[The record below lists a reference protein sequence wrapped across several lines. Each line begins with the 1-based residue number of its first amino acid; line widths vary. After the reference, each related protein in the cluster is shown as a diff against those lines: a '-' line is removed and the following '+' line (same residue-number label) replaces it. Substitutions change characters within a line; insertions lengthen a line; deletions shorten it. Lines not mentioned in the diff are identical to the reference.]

1 MRFYLITAIATLII
15 LLTVLSFRQNVWQT
29 NALPYDDEQ
38 LGLDDQITINFS
50 HVVAENTP
58 KGLAA
63 DKFAQL
69 VKEKSQGKINVQVY
83 PNGILYND
91 ENELAA
97 LKNGAIQM
105 IAPTISKMTE
115 ALPSWQVLDL
125 PFLFENEDQIYAA
138 LHGKLSKNLLAELS
152 TINVHGLSFWNNG
165 FKQIASKIEPIQTV
179 EQFQGLTVR
188 VMPSDLLVQQFNL
201 LGAQP
206 ISTTFNDLYKKIQNN
221 EILAQ
226 ENTLSNLYSKGFYKM
241 QPQITLSNHGLL
253 AYGILMNEDFWQSLD
268 ESSQNVITQS
278 LKEMERWQH
287 EQAVALNKINL
298 QQLQDNP
305 NVTFHSLSEL
315 QRDQWA
321 KTLQPI
327 YQFYENI
334 GNPQFLTQLYKDI
347 EKTNGNF

>member
-105 IAPTISKMTE
+105 IAPTI
-115 ALPSWQVLDL
+115 
-125 PFLFENEDQIYAA
+125 
-138 LHGKLSKNLLAELS
+138 
-152 TINVHGLSFWNNG
+152 
-165 FKQIASKIEPIQTV
+165 
-179 EQFQGLTVR
+179 
-188 VMPSDLLVQQFNL
+188 
-201 LGAQP
+201 
-206 ISTTFNDLYKKIQNN
+206 
-221 EILAQ
+221 
-226 ENTLSNLYSKGFYKM
+226 
-241 QPQITLSNHGLL
+241 
-253 AYGILMNEDFWQSLD
+253 
-268 ESSQNVITQS
+268 
-278 LKEMERWQH
+278 
-287 EQAVALNKINL
+287 
-298 QQLQDNP
+298 
-305 NVTFHSLSEL
+305 
-315 QRDQWA
+315 
-321 KTLQPI
+321 
-327 YQFYENI
+327 
-334 GNPQFLTQLYKDI
+334 
-347 EKTNGNF
+347 

>member
-1 MRFYLITAIATLII
+1 MRFYLITASTTLII
-15 LLTVLSFRQNVWQT
+15 LLTVLSFRQNVWHT
-29 NALPYDDEQ
+29 NALPYDEEQ
-38 LGLDDQITINFS
+38 IGLDDQITINFS

-69 VKEKSQGKINVQVY
+69 VKEKSQGKINVQIY

-97 LKNGAIQM
+97 LKNGDIQM

-125 PFLFENEDQIYAA
+125 PFVFEREDQIYAA
-138 LHGKLSKNLLAELS
+138 LHGELSKNLLAELS

-165 FKQIASKIEPIQTV
+165 FKQLASKTEPILTV
-179 EQFQGLTVR
+179 EQFQDLTVR
-188 VMPSDLLVQQFNL
+188 VMPSNLLKQQFNL
-201 LGAQP
+201 LHAEP
-206 ISTTFNDLYKKIQNN
+206 ISTSFNDLYKKIQNN

-226 ENTLSNLYSKGFYKM
+226 ENTLSNLYSKGFYTM

-253 AYGILMNEDFWQSLD
+253 AYSVLMNEDFWTSLD
-268 ESSQNVITQS
+268 ESSQQIITQS

-287 EQAVALNKINL
+287 EQAVALNEGNL
-298 QQLQDNP
+298 QQLQATP
-305 NVTFHSLSEL
+305 NVTLHSLSQQ
-315 QRDQWA
+315 QREEWKDA
-321 KTLQPI
+321 LQPI
-327 YQFYENI
+327 YQSYKNI
-334 GNPQFLTQLYKDI
+334 GNPQFLAQLYKDI
-347 EKTNGNF
+347 KE

>member
-1 MRFYLITAIATLII
+1 MRFYLISAIVTLII
-15 LLTVLSFRQNVWQT
+15 LITVISFRQDVWQT
-29 NALPYDDEQ
+29 YALPYDEEQ
-38 LGLDDQITINFS
+38 VGLNDQITINFS

-69 VKEKSQGKINVQVY
+69 VKEKSNGKINVQIY

-97 LKNGAIQM
+97 LKNGDIQM

-125 PFLFENEDQIYAA
+125 PFIFEREDQIYAA
-138 LHGKLSKNLLAELS
+138 LHGELSKTLLAELS
-152 TINVHGLSFWNNG
+152 SINVHGLSFWNNG
-165 FKQIASKIEPIQTV
+165 FKQIASKNELIQTV
-179 EQFQGLTVR
+179 EQFQYLTVR
-188 VMPSDLLVQQFNL
+188 IMTSDLLSQQFNL
-201 LGAQP
+201 LNAEP

-253 AYGILMNEDFWQSLD
+253 AYSVLMNEDFWQSLD
-268 ESSQNVITQS
+268 KSSQKIITQS
-278 LKEMERWQH
+278 LKEMDRWQH
-287 EQAVALNKINL
+287 EQAIALNEQNL
-298 QQLQDNP
+298 QQLQADP
-305 NVTFHSLSEL
+305 NVTLYTLSKQ
-315 QRDQWA
+315 QREEWRVA
-321 KTLQPI
+321 LQPI
-327 YQFYENI
+327 YQSYNNI
-334 GNPQFLTQLYKDI
+334 GNPQFLAQLYQDI
-347 EKTNGNF
+347 KN